1 MVQEVEEEEEE
12 VGQVQVV
19 VELDDDD
26 DALERLRVMVEEE
39 MEHELMVALEQA
51 FQALEQVADYRQPQV
66 PVVELQQ
73 QELKLE
79 YLIEQVLPKS
89 TKEKMKEVNYR

>member
-1 MVQEVEEEEEE
+1 
-12 VGQVQVV
+12 VV

-51 FQALEQVADYRQPQV
+51 FQALE
-66 PVVELQQ
+66 
-73 QELKLE
+73 
-79 YLIEQVLPKS
+79 
-89 TKEKMKEVNYR
+89 